1 MQQMNHESS
10 NYDLK
15 WLQILDDGGVEE
27 TQITSFWVKLKGWI

>member
-27 TQITSFWVKLKGWI
+27 TQMIFLS